1 MNIYLIM
8 LLLIFIVIV
17 CSIMLYLITKPLSQS
32 HELFD
37 GYYSDL
43 LEKTKL
49 FGIVLGIIFL
59 ILMVILAL
67 SFVLK

>member
-17 CSIMLYLITKPLSQS
+17 SSIMLYLITKPLSQS

-37 GYYSDL
+37 YLTD
-43 LEKTKL
+43 
-49 FGIVLGIIFL
+49 IIR
-59 ILMVILAL
+59 IY
-67 SFVLK
+67 